1 MKAIRFLLA
10 LSLLSVLT
18 ACGGGGGGNTLS
30 GSGSQASG
38 VASIAVVSSGSSVL
52 SDGSNAVTI
61 TATAANASN
70 VAASGVAVSF
80 SATSGGVLSVT
91 QGTTDSNGVATA
103 TLKASNA
110 TAGSSIT
117 VTASSGAVKGS
128 VAVSVVA
135 AQHTLSVK
143 TDVPQ
148 IPSDG
153 SRAATLSAV
162 LTDAN
167 NNAVPNVA
175 VTFQSASGVIVAT
188 QGTTDANGV
197 AKATLTAGADP
208 TNRAIVVSVTAP
220 SATAASVEVDVIGS
234 TLSLNGPATLVLGST
249 ATYSIALRD
258 AGGHGIPMQ
267 SVSVSSS
274 NGNSVYPGT
283 LTTDV
288 NGAGSISLLA
298 NNVGA
303 DTLTAA
309 GLGLAA
315 TRPVVVSSQ
324 SFNVTVPT
332 SGAQL
337 PLGVAQV
344 VTATWLS
351 GGAPVPGQTVTFT
364 STRGTFDTAS
374 ATTDANGLAT
384 AHLTATTAGP
394 AIITASGSGVAAQT
408 TIDFIATNP
417 SQIAVQ
423 ASPST
428 VAPKGSS
435 VITAIVRD
443 AKNNLVEGQTV
454 DFSVTDSTGGTL
466 SVATATTD
474 GQGQAQTT
482 YMAGSSTSGGYCV
495 QIAATVRGTAVTGQT
510 LITVGGQTV
519 YLSLGTGNTIDSP
532 TAATYAITYAVF
544 AVDATGAPVAGAPVD
559 LKVLPV
565 SYVKGARVWSVA
577 SSAYATTVSTLPA
590 AASCANEDIDY
601 TGVYS
606 LAKDY
611 NGNGHLDP
619 GNVAVVSPSSGTTGA
634 DGSLLVTVA
643 YPKDHAYYVTVQLVA
658 TTAVTGTQSSTT
670 ATFLLPYAAAD
681 FNQQSVQPPG
691 PVSPY
696 GTASSCANPN

>member
-1 MKAIRFLLA
+1 MKTVKFLLVSA
-10 LSLLSVLT
+10 FLAVLA

-30 GSGSQASG
+30 GSGSSASG
-38 VASIAVVSSGSSVL
+38 IASITVVSSGSSIL
-52 SDGSNAVTI
+52 SDGSNTVTV
-61 TATAANASN
+61 TATAANAAN
-70 VAASGVAVSF
+70 VALSGIAISF

-91 QGTTDSNGVATA
+91 QGTTDSHGVATA
-103 TLKASNA
+103 TLTASNA
-110 TAGSSIT
+110 SAGSTIT
-117 VTASSGAVKGS
+117 VTASSGAIKGS
-128 VAVSVVA
+128 TAVSVVA
-135 AQHTLSVK
+135 AQHTISVK

-153 SRAATLSAV
+153 SRPATLTAV

-175 VTFQSASGVIVAT
+175 VTFQASSGVIVTT
-188 QGTTDANGV
+188 QATTDANGM
-197 AKATLTAGADP
+197 AKATLTSGTDP
-208 TNRAIVVSVTAP
+208 TNRAITVSAAAP
-220 SATAASVEVDVIGS
+220 SATAAHVEVDVIGS
-234 TLSLNGPATLVLGST
+234 TLSLNGPATLVLGNS
-249 ATYSIALRD
+249 ATYTIALRD
-258 AGGHGIPMQ
+258 AGGHGIPAQ
-267 SVSVSSS
+267 SVSITSS
-274 NGNSVYPGT
+274 NGNALSPSAF
-283 LTTDV
+283 TTDV
-288 NGAGSISLLA
+288 NGAGSVSLLA
-298 NNVGA
+298 NNAGA
-303 DTLTAA
+303 DTLTAT
-309 GLGLAA
+309 GLGLVAA
-315 TRPVVVSSQ
+315 RPIVVSSQ
-324 SFNVTVPT
+324 SFNVTAPS

-337 PLGVAQV
+337 PLGVAQT

-351 GGAPVPGQTVTFT
+351 AGTPVPGQTVTFA
-364 STRGTFDTAS
+364 STRGSFDVAT
-374 ATTDANGLAT
+374 ATTDVNGRAT

-394 AIITASGSGVAAQT
+394 SIITASGNCVAAQT
-408 TIDFIATNP
+408 TVDFIATNP
-417 SQIAVQ
+417 SQMAVQ

-428 VAPKGSS
+428 VTTKGSS

-443 AKNNLVEGQTV
+443 AQNNLVEGQTV
-454 DFSVTDSTGGTL
+454 DFSLTDSTGGTL
-466 SVATATTD
+466 TVATATTD
-474 GQGQAQTT
+474 AQGQAQTT
-482 YMAGSSTSGGYCV
+482 YTAGSSTSGANGV
-495 QIAATVRGTAVTGQT
+495 QIVATVRGTAVTGQVP
-510 LITVGGQTV
+510 LTVGGQTV

-544 AVDATGAPVAGAPVD
+544 AVDATGAPVAGAPID

-565 SYVKGARVWSVA
+565 SYEKGARVWSVA
-577 SSAYATTVSTLPA
+577 SSAYATAISTLPA

-658 TTAVTGTQSSTT
+658 TTAVTGTQSSTA